1 MPIPEISVVIPVY
14 RAEKIVD
21 ELLNRLH
28 SNLQEITD
36 NYEIILV
43 DDRSPDLGWRKMID
57 GARADKRVKCVRLS
71 RNFGQHYALTAGL
84 SFSTGNFVVTM
95 DCDLQDDPEYLKV
108 LHNKI
113 KEGFGI
119 VYTSKARSG
128 HGFIKNFFAGIYFR
142 IYNWLS
148 DNGQAESDDRGSYL
162 IMSRKVVDAFLRIN
176 DYHRHYLLILRWLG
190 FNSANIRIEHKK
202 RFEGKSSYTFKKL
215 VSHALNGITSQS
227 VKLLHLSVSLGFII
241 FILSLILG
249 FSIIIKYYIA
259 GFQAG
264 WTSIFVLIL
273 FSTGLMLMSIGVT
286 GIYLGKTFEQSK
298 QRPLFIVD
306 ELVNI
311 KENE

>member
-1 MPIPEISVVIPVY
+1 MSVPEISIVIPVY

-21 ELLNRLH
+21 ELLLRLH
-28 SNLQEITD
+28 TNLQEIT
-36 NYEIILV
+36 NHYEIILV
-43 DDRSPDLGWRKMID
+43 DDRSPDNGWQKMLE
-57 GARADKRVKCVRLS
+57 GAKADKRVKCVRLS

-84 SFSTGNFVVTM
+84 SYSTGNYVITM
-95 DCDLQDDPEYLKV
+95 DCDLQDDPAYLNV
-108 LHNKI
+108 LYKKI

-128 HGFIKNFFAGIYFR
+128 HGFIKNFFARIYFN

-148 DNGQAESDDRGSYL
+148 DNGQTESDDRGSYL

-176 DYHRHYLLILRWLG
+176 DYHRHYLLILKWLG
-190 FNSANIRIEHKK
+190 FNSANIRIDHKK

-227 VKLLHLSVSLGFII
+227 VKLLHLSVGIGFTI
-241 FILSLILG
+241 FLLSLILG
-249 FSIIIKYYIA
+249 FSIIVKYYIS
-259 GFQAG
+259 GYQAG

-273 FSTGLMLMSIGVT
+273 FSTGLMLMSIGVS

-306 ELVNI
+306 ELINI
-311 KENE
+311 SENE